1 MYDAGLD
8 AVEPAAAP
16 RGLTPIAKIHE
27 HKRRRRLPHRGERAE
42 DV

>member
-27 HKRRRRLPHRGERAE
+27 DKRRRLPHRGERAE